1 MPGRMGTIIS
11 PSLLL
16 PLLITVTGGIFAQSD
31 AQQQS
36 VAQQNAGGYLGVYLG
51 DVNEERARGLNL
63 SETRG
68 AVVGKVE
75 EDSPAAK
82 AGLQEND
89 IILAFNDRPVRNR
102 VEFFGLLIE
111 SAPGSK
117 VMLSISRRGERQK
130 ISVELGRRTLPP
142 HEVLQQLFRGYDPTT
157 SSLDDRSRPITFPN
171 NPAATR
177 YYLGLTVEP
186 LTEQLAKFF
195 NLPGE
200 GVLIC
205 EVRAGGA
212 ADRAG
217 MKAGDCITALNGTPV
232 TSTSDFTQLISLIG
246 QDRSKREQADD
257 ELVFTIVSDRQVK
270 KIKVKIDQQ

>member
-11 PSLLL
+11 PFLLL
-16 PLLITVTGGIFAQSD
+16 PLIITVTGGIFAQSVS
-31 AQQQS
+31 QQS
-36 VAQQNAGGYLGVYLG
+36 TGGYLGVYLG

-82 AGLQEND
+82 AGIQEND
-89 IILAFNDRPVRNR
+89 VIIGFNDRPVRNR
-102 VEFFGLLIE
+102 MEFFGMLIE

-117 VMLSISRRGERQK
+117 VTLSISRGGERQK
-130 ISVELGRRTLPP
+130 ISVELGRRSLPP
-142 HEVLQQLFRGYDPTT
+142 LEVLQHLFRGYDPTP
-157 SSLDDRSRPITFPN
+157 SSLDDQNHALAFSSN

-177 YYLGLTVEP
+177 YYLGLTVGQ

-200 GVLIC
+200 GVLIR

-212 ADRAG
+212 AERAG
-217 MKAGDCITALNGTPV
+217 MKAGDCITALNDAPV
-232 TSTSDFTQLISLIG
+232 TSPSEFTQLITLIG
-246 QDRSKREQADD
+246 KDRGKNEQSVD
-257 ELVFTIVSDRQVK
+257 EIVFTIVSDRQEK
-270 KIKVKIDQQ
+270 KVKVKIDQQ

>member
-16 PLLITVTGGIFAQSD
+16 PLLITVTGGIFAQSV

-36 VAQQNAGGYLGVYLG
+36 VDQQNAGGYLGVYLG

-89 IILAFNDRPVRNR
+89 VILAFNDRQVRNR

-111 SAPGSK
+111 SPPGSK
-117 VMLSISRRGERQK
+117 VTLSISRGGERQK

-157 SSLDDRSRPITFPN
+157 SSLDDRSRAITFPN

-246 QDRSKREQADD
+246 QADE

-270 KIKVKIDQQ
+270 KIKVKIDQR